1 MRARHRTA
9 RDAFAAE
16 HARRLAAALL
26 EPAHERLMRMK
37 AEHAG
42 GVADRILRFDQI
54 SMRERS
60 EEHTSELQSLM
71 RPSYAGCSLK
81 KTQQT
86 CNAMADQVRPTM
98 LLGLHAEVA
107 RVVNSSGLSCF
118 TEA

>member
-37 AEHAG
+37 AAHAG

-54 SMRERS
+54 SMREF
-60 EEHTSELQSLM
+60 EKDVFEQVAIAAADVVQPALQT
-71 RPSYAGCSLK
+71 AG
-81 KTQQT
+81 T
-86 CNAMADQVRPTM
+86 
-98 LLGLHAEVA
+98 HAEP
-107 RVVNSSGLSCF
+107 RVDGPH
-118 TEA
+118 TPTAAG